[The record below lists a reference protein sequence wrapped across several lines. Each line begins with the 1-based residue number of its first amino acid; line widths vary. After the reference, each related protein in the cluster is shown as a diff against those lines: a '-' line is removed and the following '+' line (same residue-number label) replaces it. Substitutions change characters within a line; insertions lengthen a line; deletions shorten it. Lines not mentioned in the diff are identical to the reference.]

1 MMDKN
6 VKLITFLVLIIFA
19 IGSIYPLFHVFITSF
34 KTVSEYIENRV
45 FLPTKW
51 VLDNYKVAIGQGHLL
66 YYFLNNAIL
75 IPAAMLF
82 YLFVCLTA
90 GFAFG
95 RLRFR
100 FRLPLF
106 LLTLFLMIFPQML
119 LSLQIFRICNKLY
132 LTDTYLGV
140 ILVWTAYFAPFGT
153 YIMSTYFSSIPYEV
167 IESARVDGASTWRI
181 LTQIATPMALP
192 MMGFLIIIGFQSM
205 WNELPFSLLLLQSM
219 EKRTVTLGVAM
230 MQGQYGIP
238 DPTRSA
244 AIMLASIIPV
254 VIFLF
259 FQKYIAKGTFAGS
272 VKG

>member
-1 MMDKN
+1 
-6 VKLITFLVLIIFA
+6 
-19 IGSIYPLFHVFITSF
+19 
-34 KTVSEYIENRV
+34 
-45 FLPTKW
+45 
-51 VLDNYKVAIGQGHLL
+51 
-66 YYFLNNAIL
+66 
-75 IPAAMLF
+75 
-82 YLFVCLTA
+82 
-90 GFAFG
+90 
-95 RLRFR
+95 
-100 FRLPLF
+100 
-106 LLTLFLMIFPQML
+106 MIFPQML